1 MIKQIIKNLLGKIY
15 GESYDIHLLRKS
27 GAKIGK
33 DFYCDKSYIDGNFR
47 YLIEIGDNVGMTH
60 TAILA
65 HDASPKIP
73 TGKSKIGKVKIGN
86 NVFIGYGT
94 IILPNVT
101 IGSQV
106 VIGAGSVVN
115 RNLPDNC
122 VATGNPCKVIGSYED
137 FVKKNLASMQT
148 HPVFGQSGI
157 SASQI
162 TISESLNNGYG
173 YTD

>member
-1 MIKQIIKNLLGKIY
+1 MIKHLIKNLFNKIY
-15 GESYDIHLLRKS
+15 GESYDIYLLRKS
-27 GAKIGK
+27 GAIIGK
-33 DFYCDKSYIDGNFR
+33 HFYYDSSYIDGSFR
-47 YLIEIGDNVGMTH
+47 YLVEIGDHVTLTH
-60 TAILA
+60 ATILA

-122 VATGNPCKVIGSYED
+122 VAAGNPCKVIGSYED

-162 TISESLNNGYG
+162 SISESLNNDYG